1 MAPSSPVPRSPTF
14 LLLVILGVSFGIED
28 YDEYSQENMDD
39 QTTTLENTLCPRAI
53 PGEIMKGNT
62 TFIFIPQ
69 SSRDLLSSTITV
81 VLIPSLYSL
90 VFLIGL
96 PSNGLALWILAT
108 KVKKMTST
116 IFLINLTLAD
126 LLLILMLPFKI
137 SYYFL
142 GNNWL
147 FGEMTCRVLTSF
159 FYGNMYCSV
168 LLLMSIS
175 IDRYLAVV
183 HPFFSRSF
191 RSKTFALCMCSA
203 VWFLTVIFTVPLMIY
218 PQSYPL
224 YGSNLT
230 LCHDVLPRHEQS
242 EFFFYYFVCLIVF
255 GFLIP
260 LLIIIFC
267 YMAVLRVLI
276 SSGEKY
282 AYAIKL
288 TVLVLVIILALLT
301 PSNLILLIHYSE
313 HCFIYDADL
322 YVVYM
327 VCLALST
334 FNNCV
339 DPFIYYYVS
348 EEFREKVKGKFLNH
362 SKTTITSLKL
372 SKDTIPI
379 TGSHSHSVL

>member
-1 MAPSSPVPRSPTF
+1 MDPSNSAQRSCTF
-14 LLLVILGVSFGIED
+14 LFLFVILGLSFGIED
-28 YDEYSQENMDD
+28 YDDYSPESTE
-39 QTTTLENTLCPRAI
+39 QTTTSENTLCPRAI
-53 PGEIMKGNT
+53 PGQMTTKGNI
-62 TFIFIPQ
+62 TFITIPA
-69 SSRDLLSSTITV
+69 SSRAHLSSAITR
-81 VLIPSLYSL
+81 VLIPSLYTL

-108 KVKKMTST
+108 KIKKMTST
-116 IFLINLTLAD
+116 IFLINLALAD
-126 LLLILMLPFKI
+126 LLLILVLPFKI

-147 FGEMTCRVLTSF
+147 FGEMACRILTTF

-191 RSKTFALCMCSA
+191 RNKTFAICICSA
-203 VWFLTVIFTVPLMIY
+203 VWFLTIISTVPLTTY
-218 PQSYPL
+218 QQAYPL
-224 YGSNLT
+224 YGSDVT

-260 LLIIIFC
+260 LVIVIFC
-267 YMAVLRVLI
+267 YVAVLRVLI
-276 SSGEKY
+276 SNGEKY
-282 AYAIKL
+282 SYAIKL
-288 TVLVLVIILALLT
+288 TALVLVTILVLLT
-301 PSNLILLIHYSE
+301 PSNLVLLIHYSE
-313 HCFIYDADL
+313 HCFNYNADL

-334 FNNCV
+334 FNNCI
-339 DPFIYYYVS
+339 DPFVYYYVS
-348 EEFREKVKGKFLNH
+348 EEFREKIKAKLFTRRSTFL
-362 SKTTITSLKL
+362 ITSKETAPT
-372 SKDTIPI
+372 SV
-379 TGSHSHSVL
+379 SHSQSVL